1 MGREK
6 KKKKRRKAKN
16 ERSHTGLKINSYLFP
31 CLQFGTPTG
40 RLCRLRRETCP
51 TEESAVVGH
60 VHDLME
66 PYVGMRMFLAPWL
79 DSCTQGTSGG
89 T

>member
-1 MGREK
+1 MAKTEPIMGREK
-6 KKKKRRKAKN
+6 KKKKKK
-16 ERSHTGLKINSYLFP
+16 S
-31 CLQFGTPTG
+31 FGTPTG
-40 RLCRLRRETCP
+40 RLCRLRREMCP

-79 DSCTQGTSGG
+79 DSWAQGTSGR